1 MTRRPHATAAA
12 RSAFSMIEI
21 VVVVALLA
29 IVGGVIVPRL
39 VSTGARQAQVEAQAV
54 RAMLSAAAQRD
65 ALSNQSMAL
74 EFDSAN
80 RELSLWVQL
89 TGENEG
95 DAVWAPAPLV
105 RPVRVEVGELRSVA
119 IDGRASNARQ
129 WRIDFPG
136 GQPRPSVSLLI
147 VFDGSALG
155 GSTAWQVDLPP
166 DATAAIIT
174 PLPGEG
180 DWRPATSTNGID
192 LDATGRRGTPW

>member
-1 MTRRPHATAAA
+1 MTRRPPATAAA

-74 EFDSAN
+74 EYDGAT

-105 RPVRVEVGELRSVA
+105 RPVRVETGQLRSVA
-119 IDGRASNARQ
+119 IDGRAVNAPQ

-136 GQPRPSVSLLI
+136 GQPRPSLSVLI

-155 GSTAWQVDLPP
+155 GNAAWQVDLPP
-166 DATAAIIT
+166 DATAAMVT
-174 PLPGEG
+174 PLPGES
-180 DWRPATSTNGID
+180 DWRPATSNSGVD
-192 LDATGRRGTPW
+192 LDATGRRSTPW